1 MQTFCGRSAFWR
13 ILGMVNS
20 LSNSHPH
27 WVDVPLEAC
36 GNWPVALLKHNQEQ
50 VEGSRRMAQTDLP
63 RPMVVLG
70 LAGLTPQAL
79 CLLLVAFSQT
89 YRWAAIAS
97 ACFYAAIILSFLGGL
112 WWMAAL
118 QSGERKAR
126 FYVLAVIPSLV
137 AWAALL
143 PWVVGA
149 TWPVP
154 SLIAL
159 GLMLLISPL
168 ADRMLARSIA
178 FPRGWLKLRATMA
191 SGLGLLTLTLAV
203 I

>member
-1 MQTFCGRSAFWR
+1 
-13 ILGMVNS
+13 
-20 LSNSHPH
+20 
-27 WVDVPLEAC
+27 
-36 GNWPVALLKHNQEQ
+36 
-50 VEGSRRMAQTDLP
+50 MAQSELP

-70 LAGLTPQAL
+70 LAGIAPQAL
-79 CLLLVAFSQT
+79 CVLLVAFSQT
-89 YRWAAIAS
+89 YRWAALAA

-118 QSGERKAR
+118 QAGENKAR
-126 FYVLAVIPSLV
+126 FYGLAVIPSLA

-149 TWPVP
+149 TWPGP

-159 GLMLLISPL
+159 GLMLIASPL
-168 ADRMLARSIA
+168 ADRMLARSIS
-178 FPRGWLKLRATMA
+178 FPIGWLKLRATMA

>member
-1 MQTFCGRSAFWR
+1 
-13 ILGMVNS
+13 
-20 LSNSHPH
+20 
-27 WVDVPLEAC
+27 
-36 GNWPVALLKHNQEQ
+36 
-50 VEGSRRMAQTDLP
+50 MAQTDLP

-70 LAGLTPQAL
+70 LAGLAPQAL
-79 CLLLVAFSQT
+79 CVLLVAFSDA
-89 YRWAAIAS
+89 YRWAALAA

-118 QSGERKAR
+118 QAGDRRAR
-126 FYVLAVIPSLV
+126 FYILAVIPSLA

-159 GLMLLISPL
+159 GALLLISPL
-168 ADRMLARSIA
+168 ADRMLARSIT
-178 FPRGWLKLRATMA
+178 FPTGWLKLRATMA
-191 SGLGLLTLTLAV
+191 SGLGLLSLTLAV